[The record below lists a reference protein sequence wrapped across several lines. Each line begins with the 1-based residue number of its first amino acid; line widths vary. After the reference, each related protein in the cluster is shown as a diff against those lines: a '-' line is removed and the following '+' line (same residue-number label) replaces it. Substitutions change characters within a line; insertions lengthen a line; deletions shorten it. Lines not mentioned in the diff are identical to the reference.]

1 MVKTIEEIR
10 KEIEKI
16 IEGIS
21 IKEIRTKVYKKRR
34 WFRGSTNVDPENN
47 YWKDLEDKLEDPS
60 TKKLIRS
67 IRNLAEDEL
76 VEYDERINQI
86 LNLLGYEEQFPD
98 FEGINNPDVHALPG
112 EEKIY

>member
-21 IKEIRTKVYKKRR
+21 IKEIRTKVYKKRQ
-34 WFRGSTNVDPENN
+34 WFRDSTNVDPENN

-60 TKKLIRS
+60 TKKLIRGFKS
-67 IRNLAEDEL
+67 LVEDEL
-76 VEYDERINQI
+76 IQYDERMSQ
-86 LNLLGYEEQFPD
+86 LLRLLGYEEQFPD
-98 FEGINNPDVHALPG
+98 FEGIDNPDVHALPG